1 MVEENNVSNIG
12 IRLDHRIFLLVQASS
27 ESGVASL
34 ILAKKC
40 TEGIYIYIYRCVCV
54 RAGVCVCVRAGVCA
68 EQSNTSHLPATRH
81 NLPDLLKSETIGV
94 RLPCLVSVAAFVRD
108 HAPGDEDTIL
118 SGA

>member
-1 MVEENNVSNIG
+1 M
-12 IRLDHRIFLLVQASS
+12 HRRH
-27 ESGVASL
+27 
-34 ILAKKC
+34 
-40 TEGIYIYIYRCVCV
+40 IYIYRCVCV
-54 RAGVCVCVRAGVCA
+54 CARGGVCVCVCVCVRACVRVCVCVCVCACVRVCA

>member
-1 MVEENNVSNIG
+1 MCDDVCVCARG
-12 IRLDHRIFLLVQASS
+12 
-27 ESGVASL
+27 
-34 ILAKKC
+34 
-40 TEGIYIYIYRCVCV
+40 CVCV
-54 RAGVCVCVRAGVCA
+54 FVYVPVCARVCVCVRACVCA